1 MRKLIYWKEMRSELH
16 PWATFRLVPETELT
30 DTIYLDEQIEMVKA
44 LGFSYQVIEITEVLK
59 ESRE

>member
-30 DTIYLDEQIEMVKA
+30 DTIYLGEQIEMVKS

>member
-16 PWATFRLVPETELT
+16 PWATFQLVPETELT
-30 DTIYLDEQIEMVKA
+30 DTIYLDEQIEMVKS
-44 LGFSYQVIEITEVLK
+44 LGFSYKVVEIIEVVK